1 MPGMPTGILI
11 SQQPVFQ
18 VAIEGTTGVQF
29 TASAI
34 GASGVQ
40 WYRNGTGIA
49 GGTGAIYTLPL
60 LDVTGFNGSL
70 YKATFTNGV
79 DSPVT
84 TAEVPLWVVARFI
97 PTDGTYGSGNYG
109 GGLYKFEANTD
120 KRHYYALK
128 KIWPLK
134 VLDGDPVYEA
144 DTTIEGSYLDQAY
157 DQGGALLREVFP
169 DTAEQCMGDW
179 ERVYG
184 LSAVG
189 DLPTRQEAAK
199 AQAQARGGL
208 SRAYF
213 IGIASAMGYSG
224 CQILE
229 GATLQFIV
237 SSTSPP
243 ATQLPAAVFSPDY
256 AYRWYMRVPGA
267 TGLGAGDL
275 LPKLQDLAPAW
286 TNVSLGVPL

>member
-134 VLDGDPVYEA
+134 VLDGVQAEAVKTSVQNRAMQLFTQRLTTGIETSRILRNEELLHIETEVSQGLRDVEPTSPNEGDPSPV
-144 DTTIEGSYLDQAY
+144 
-157 DQGGALLREVFP
+157 AL
-169 DTAEQCMGDW
+169 
-179 ERVYG
+179 
-184 LSAVG
+184 
-189 DLPTRQEAAK
+189 K
-199 AQAQARGGL
+199 AQA
-208 SRAYF
+208 
-213 IGIASAMGYSG
+213 
-224 CQILE
+224 E
-229 GATLQFIV
+229 KKTK
-237 SSTSPP
+237 
-243 ATQLPAAVFSPDY
+243 AA
-256 AYRWYMRVPGA
+256 A
-267 TGLGAGDL
+267 
-275 LPKLQDLAPAW
+275 
-286 TNVSLGVPL
+286 